1 MKPIFIAVFA
11 AGFVCLTGCG
21 AKKQEAV
28 AAPPTNNPAAFNAAI
43 SNNSSG
49 NPLSAPAD
57 YLGTLA
63 KGKQTSEKTIE
74 LASLNNTI
82 QQFYAAEGRFP
93 KDLNELVTEK
103 YLPRIPAAPYG
114 LKYEY
119 NAGEG
124 KLKIVPQ

>member
-1 MKPIFIAVFA
+1 MKPTFNCILLA
-11 AGFVCLTGCG
+11 AALLCAAGCG
-21 AKKQEAV
+21 AKKQES
-28 AAPPTNNPAAFNAAI
+28 AAAPTNNPAAFNAAI

-49 NPLSAPAD
+49 NPLSAPVD

-63 KGKQTSEKTIE
+63 KGKQSSEKTIE
-74 LASLNNTI
+74 LVSLNSAI

-103 YLPRIPAAPYG
+103 YLPRIPAPPYG
-114 LKYEY
+114 LKYDY

-124 KLKIVPQ
+124 KLKIIPQ